1 MSEWYFRVTNCKHFF
16 NVNTWKNI
24 NKKLLKNITHYHLS
38 IGEKMKL
45 NKTERKSFW
54 LIMPALMLNAF
65 ALSIGAFQDIIAK
78 KALSAEDWQITLLS
92 MVWAVTIF
100 FSIWWG
106 NILEQSDRKTRFFW
120 WIAFGG
126 RLILLTCLW
135 ISNFTHLFIMLF
147 IMYSFNS
154 LFMPLQ
160 NSLLQNSFN
169 NKVRGKVFGIIT
181 SIVTIVTMSTSYIA
195 GRILDY
201 SEHDYKKIFFAI
213 GILSFIGVSLLSF
226 VRTFKKSQVPK
237 VKKTLPEILLRPIK
251 RTVLV
256 LREDK
261 DFAHFELSFFTYGMG
276 FIMVV
281 PVLPLFLVG
290 ENYLNLDYS
299 HSFLA
304 KGILMQLGMLFLSPI
319 AGRVH
324 DKINP
329 IFFTGFSFL
338 LMALYPT
345 FLLFSL
351 IFVKSGI
358 AVVLMYIACVF
369 YGVAMS
375 GLNISWNIGSIYFA
389 GDNDASMYQSVHVTL
404 TGLRGFFAPFLGF
417 AILKLFGMEFVF
429 IFAALLQFLAAGMN
443 FFRCRKRACACIAD
457 QHKGVTEEV
466 TSG

>member
-1 MSEWYFRVTNCKHFF
+1 MR
-16 NVNTWKNI
+16 
-24 NKKLLKNITHYHLS
+24 
-38 IGEKMKL
+38 L
-45 NKTERKSFW
+45 NKAERKSFW

-78 KALSAEDWQITLLS
+78 KALNAEDWQITLLS

-106 NILEQSDRKTRFFW
+106 NILEQSDRKSRYFW

-126 RLILLTCLW
+126 RLILLTGLW
-135 ISNFTHLFIMLF
+135 ISSFTHLFIMLF

-181 SIVTIVTMSTSYIA
+181 SIVTVITMSTSFIA
-195 GRILDY
+195 GKILDY
-201 SEHDYKKIFFAI
+201 SEHDYKKVFFAI

-226 VRTFKKSQVPK
+226 IKTFKKSQVPK
-237 VKKTLPEILLRPIK
+237 VKKTIPEILLRPIK
-251 RTVLV
+251 RTILV
-256 LREDK
+256 LKEDK
-261 DFAHFELSFFTYGMG
+261 DFAHFELAFFTYGVG

-324 DKINP
+324 DKVNP

-338 LMALYPT
+338 LMSLYPT
-345 FLLFSL
+345 FLLLSL
-351 IFVKSGI
+351 LFIKS
-358 AVVLMYIACVF
+358 AYALMLMYIACIF
-369 YGVAMS
+369 YGAAMS

-389 GDNDASMYQSVHVTL
+389 GENDASMYQSVHVTL

-417 AILKLFGMEFVF
+417 TLLKLFDMKFVF
-429 IFAALLQFLAAGMN
+429 IAAALLQFLAAGMS
-443 FFRCRKRACACIAD
+443 FFRCRKGSCSCIAD
-457 QHKGVTEEV
+457 QHRDAAEDIG
-466 TSG
+466 S